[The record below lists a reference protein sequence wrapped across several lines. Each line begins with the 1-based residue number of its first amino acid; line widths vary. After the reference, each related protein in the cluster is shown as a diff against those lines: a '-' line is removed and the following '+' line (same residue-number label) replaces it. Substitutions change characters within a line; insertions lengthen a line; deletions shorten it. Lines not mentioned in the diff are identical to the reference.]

1 MEETNTPAIETEEN
15 RLVWQFFGRRP
26 QGIFVEVGA
35 NHPTLLSQTWFLE
48 QRGWSGVLVEPNPE
62 LCELLR
68 AQRPRSRTFQ
78 AAVGAPEQVGEVDL
92 LMGASHLHSTLSPVL
107 DDPMSGVKV
116 RVPLRTLDA
125 ILTEAGVASVDFL
138 SLDVEGMEL
147 AVLQGFTLEK
157 FRPRLILLEE
167 HRRDFKKH
175 FYLRRHG
182 YRLVKRTGLNNWYV
196 PPESPATARTLNT
209 PAERWRMW
217 RKMWLN
223 APFDNVYRGLRR
235 LLSGKKKSAA
245 A

>member
-68 AQRPRSRTFQ
+68 AQRPRSQTFQ
-78 AAVGAPEQVGEVDL
+78 AAVGAPDQVGEVDL
-92 LMGASHLHSTLSPVL
+92 LMGASHLHSTLAPVL

-116 RVPLRTLDA
+116 RVPLRTLDS
-125 ILTEAGVASVDFL
+125 ILTDAGVAQVDFL

-157 FRPRLILLEE
+157 YRPQLILLEE

-196 PPESPATARTLNT
+196 PPDSAATVQSLNT
-209 PAERWRMW
+209 AAERWRMW

-223 APFDNVYRGLRR
+223 APFNNAYRR
-235 LLSGKKKSAA
+235 LRKLFR
-245 A
+245 